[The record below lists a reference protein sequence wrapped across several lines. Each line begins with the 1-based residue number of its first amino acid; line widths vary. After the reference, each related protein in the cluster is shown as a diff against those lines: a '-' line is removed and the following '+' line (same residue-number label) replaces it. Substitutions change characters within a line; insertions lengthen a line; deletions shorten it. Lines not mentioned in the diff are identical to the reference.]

1 VRLRRGGADDL
12 RDLRVELEGCFCG
25 DDGEYAEEEMD
36 DVL

>member
-12 RDLRVELEGCFCG
+12 RDFRVELDDFCG
-25 DDGEYAEEEMD
+25 DDGEDAVEEME